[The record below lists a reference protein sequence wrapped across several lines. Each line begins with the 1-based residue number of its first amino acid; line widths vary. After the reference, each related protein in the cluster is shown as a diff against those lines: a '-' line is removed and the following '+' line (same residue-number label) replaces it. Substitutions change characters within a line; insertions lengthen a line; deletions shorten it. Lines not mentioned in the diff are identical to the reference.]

1 MASMLRLDGGV
12 TAGDAIWRQTNA
24 RHCLARDL
32 SPVMHEYGAGR
43 SFTPKRVGGVRV
55 KGKSGIDG
63 YRRNDVPSYGSA
75 AVPEAS
81 NHAAATRDDHFPER
95 NPSAG
100 SRDSADMHP
109 HWTVQQPSVCVV
121 ETRGTV
127 VPNRVSGWT
136 ELTKVGGGVSIYHH
150 GRPEITKITRMFQMK
165 R

>member
-1 MASMLRLDGGV
+1 MRS
-12 TAGDAIWRQTNA
+12 GDKTNA

-32 SPVMHEYGAGR
+32 SPVVHEYGAGR
-43 SFTPKRVGGVRV
+43 SFTPKKVGGVRV

-81 NHAAATRDDHFPER
+81 NHAEATRDDHFPDELLRLHEETER
-95 NPSAG
+95 NASAG

-121 ETRGTV
+121 EPRGTV

-136 ELTKVGGGVSIYHH
+136 ELTKVGGGYQYNTM
-150 GRPEITKITRMFQMK
+150 GDQK
-165 R
+165 